1 MGVYIFQLIFL
12 LGSSAVVNNCSGL
25 DKAKKHKMILAINIF
40 LMWILCV
47 LKKYT
52 VGIDVAGYKRVY
64 EASASWP
71 WFAFSNVY
79 YEYGYTALMQLFSKN
94 GANFQLFNLF
104 VYTIIY
110 VPIFVFFNRYS
121 KQPTMSLLIFICYQF
136 WVFNMS
142 GLRQGM
148 AMSICLLAYI
158 FLEKKSWMRIAG
170 FIVAVL
176 LASLIHQ
183 SALIFLIALGSVFF
197 EVTATNALIFV
208 TMALGCVLLRSS
220 IVSLVNSFAG
230 KYQITGGMTLGGSF
244 LLLLGLAVF
253 SYAVI
258 LITEKGEKVQSFN
271 IDTASVF
278 MLIFSVILNLC
289 LNGSSVLRAASY
301 ASIFVTIAFP
311 NCMMRCT
318 KKSRWYIN
326 ILFAVLLIG
335 LWFTDVLMANQLDI
349 IPYKMFWQ

>member
-94 GANFQLFNLF
+94 GADFQIFNLF

-121 KQPTMSLLIFICYQF
+121 KQPTMSLLVFICYQF
-136 WVFNMS
+136 WV
-142 GLRQGM
+142 L
-148 AMSICLLAYI
+148 ICLDYGREWQCRFACLHIY
-158 FLEKKSWMRIAG
+158 FLKKNR
-170 FIVAVL
+170 
-176 LASLIHQ
+176 
-183 SALIFLIALGSVFF
+183 
-197 EVTATNALIFV
+197 
-208 TMALGCVLLRSS
+208 GCVLRD
-220 IVSLVNSFAG
+220 
-230 KYQITGGMTLGGSF
+230 
-244 LLLLGLAVF
+244 LLLRF
-253 SYAVI
+253 CS
-258 LITEKGEKVQSFN
+258 
-271 IDTASVF
+271 
-278 MLIFSVILNLC
+278 
-289 LNGSSVLRAASY
+289 
-301 ASIFVTIAFP
+301 
-311 NCMMRCT
+311 
-318 KKSRWYIN
+318 
-326 ILFAVLLIG
+326 LL
-335 LWFTDVLMANQLDI
+335 
-349 IPYKMFWQ
+349 